1 MSTTDCFLCEIPQS
15 TPAKLP
21 RYDQPL
27 AALPGIGY
35 AIPALGALAPGH
47 LLVVPEQ
54 HWFSSSS
61 ISVSATEF
69 ALFTLEVLGRVE
81 SHYGPATIFEHG
93 ACALQIRRSA
103 CVAHAHLQILPGK
116 YALHTVA
123 DTVPRASF
131 RSIAEFIG
139 SGVEQQG
146 YLMYQE
152 PGDSVSYIPDPAVSQ
167 LVRRHVA
174 AQVGRPTEWDYLLFQ
189 NHDTIADTIRN
200 LSSLKNVRVG

>member
-1 MSTTDCFLCEIPQS
+1 M
-15 TPAKLP
+15 
-21 RYDQPL
+21 
-27 AALPGIGY
+27 AAVPGTGY

-47 LLVVPEQ
+47 LLVVPER
-54 HWFSSSS
+54 HWFSTSS
-61 ISVSATEF
+61 ISVSATAF
-69 ALFTLEVLGRVE
+69 AAFVLEVLGRVE
-81 SHYGPATIFEHG
+81 SYYGPATIFEHG

-103 CVAHAHLQILPGK
+103 CVTHAHLQILPGK

-123 DTVPRASF
+123 DTVPRCSF
-131 RSIAEFIG
+131 SSIADFIG
-139 SGVEQQG
+139 SGVEQRG

-174 AQVGRPTEWDYLLFQ
+174 AQVGRPTEWDYLVFQ

-200 LSSLKNVRVG
+200 LSSLKDVPVG